1 MANLVPDPQ
10 DPRNLVPTDSS
21 RILPDFLTKQTENL
35 FNTTDTGKQK
45 EILEVME
52 KAIEVRKKF
61 NEIEKEEQLKNTE
74 LEKRMQADRLEIAES
89 KYKTTLFRARQILGL
104 ISIPMFIA
112 FGMYSY
118 TSNISLGTLM
128 IVIGLSGALLNPLQ
142 EIIKVL
148 GLSNGKD
155 NTKP

>member
-21 RILPDFLTKQTENL
+21 RILPDFL
-35 FNTTDTGKQK
+35 NTTDTGKQK